1 MSQTPPDS
9 AIRLLRDG
17 ARATVLIDR
26 PEKKNALDEAAW
38 RAFPAVAA
46 AIAADPDVAAVVVR
60 GAGGVFS
67 AGADIAEFVALSSAD
82 SVRRDAFADSV
93 RDGEEAVA
101 HIPQPTI
108 AAIEGVC
115 VGGGCQI
122 ALACDIRIA
131 AEGTRFGITPARLG
145 IAYPV
150 ASTRRLVAAIGPSK
164 AKDLLFTGRLID
176 AGEAL
181 AMGLIDRVVPPGE
194 LDREVAA
201 IIGPIE
207 ANSRYSLFVAKRMV
221 DAVRDGE
228 PDVAELDRLWRG
240 GFSGED
246 LTEGSRAF
254 LEKRKPGFTWRG

>member
-1 MSQTPPDS
+1 MSSTPTDS

-17 ARATVLIDR
+17 ACATVLIDR

-38 RAFPAVAA
+38 RAFRTIGAE
-46 AIAADPDVAAVVVR
+46 IAADAGIAAVVVR
-60 GAGGVFS
+60 GTGGAFS
-67 AGADIAEFVALSSAD
+67 AGADIAEFVALTGAEET
-82 SVRRDAFADSV
+82 RRDAFADAV

-101 HIPQPTI
+101 RIPQPTI

-131 AEGTRFGITPARLG
+131 VEGTRFGVTPARLG

-201 IIGPIE
+201 LIAQIE

-246 LTEGSRAF
+246 LREGSRAF
-254 LEKRKPGFTWRG
+254 LEKRKPAFTWRG